1 MAHDH
6 HHGHH
11 HEHSHAA
18 VKNIGVAFC
27 LNIFFTIIEIA
38 GAILTNSVAI
48 MSDAIHDLGDSLSL
62 GLAWYFQRLSHKESN
77 TQYSYGY
84 KRFSLLGAIINSIVL
99 VTGSI
104 LVLTVAIPRIIHP
117 QATDTKG
124 MLLLAVF
131 GILVNGAAVFRLRKG
146 NTMNERVVSLHLL
159 EDVLGWAAVLLGS
172 LIMHFFNLPVIDP
185 ILSIAIAC
193 YVLFNVYRNIGK
205 SMRIIL
211 QGTPEEIDMKEIAK
225 EIETFK
231 DVDGVHDLHIWSID
245 GNYNI
250 LTVHVVMTQI
260 QPMETLSELKAAI
273 RTRLEQRGIQHAT
286 IEFEAAGEKCCLE
299 RCC

>member
-1 MAHDH
+1 MAHNH
-6 HHGHH
+6 HHHDH
-11 HEHSHAA
+11 THAA
-18 VKNIGVAFC
+18 AKNIGVAFF

-38 GAILTNSVAI
+38 GAIFTNSVAI

-62 GLAWYFQRLSHKESN
+62 GLAWYFQHLSHKGS
-77 TQYSYGY
+77 TKQYSYGY

-117 QATDTKG
+117 QPTNTNG

-131 GILVNGAAVFRLRKG
+131 GIIVNGAAVFRLRKG
-146 NTMNERVVSLHLL
+146 NTLNEKVVSLHLL

-172 LIMHFFNLPVIDP
+172 LIMHFFDLPIIDP
-185 ILSIAIAC
+185 ILSITIAC

-211 QGTPEEIDMKEIAK
+211 QGTPEEVDMKEITR
-225 EIETFK
+225 EIEAFAE
-231 DVDGVHDLHIWSID
+231 VDGVHDLHVWSID

-250 LTVHVVMTQI
+250 LTIHVVLTQN
-260 QPMETLSELKAAI
+260 QPFELLSELKNAI
-273 RTRLEQRGIQHAT
+273 RKTLEQKGIQHAT
-286 IEFEAAGEKCCLE
+286 IEFETLNEKCSLE
-299 RCC
+299 GCC